1 MNYFDLFP
9 NVELPS
15 FSDKRNS
22 STDFITVK
30 NLFKRG
36 KIREDFFQ
44 NATTFYQ
51 YTITGDDRPD
61 NVAKEVY
68 DNINLDWVVLLSN
81 NILNIRDEWP
91 MSQYDFQRYL
101 SNKYDSVQLSQIHHY
116 ETKEIR
122 NSNEVLLLQSGLVV
136 DSDFTF
142 NYTDPITGYQSI
154 NDVTSVSVFQHET
167 QKNDDKRAIY
177 LLRPEYVS
185 VIMSDMREIMTYTD
199 SSQYVNRKLK
209 KGDNIRIVEPR

>member
-9 NVELPS
+9 DVELPS

-22 STDFITVK
+22 SRDLIRVK

-44 NATTFYQ
+44 NTTTFYQ

-199 SSQYVNRKLK
+199 SSQYINRKLK

>member
-9 NVELPS
+9 DVELPS
-15 FSDKRNS
+15 FSDRRNS
-22 STDFITVK
+22 SKDLIRVK

-61 NVAKEVY
+61 NVANEVY
-68 DNINLDWVVLLSN
+68 DNINLDWIVLLSN

-101 SNKYDSVQLSQIHHY
+101 ENKYDSVQLTQIHHY

-122 NSNEVLLLQSGLVV
+122 NSDEVLLLQSGLVV

-142 NYTDPITGYQSI
+142 KYTDLKTGYQAI

-185 VIMSDMREIMTYTD
+185 TIMSDMREIMTYTD
-199 SSQYVNRKLK
+199 SSQFVNRKLK

>member
-9 NVELPS
+9 DVELPS

-22 STDFITVK
+22 SKDLIKVK

-44 NATTFYQ
+44 NTTTFYQ

-142 NYTDPITGYQSI
+142 KYTDPNTGYQSI

>member
-9 NVELPS
+9 DVELPS

-51 YTITGDDRPD
+51 YTVNGDDRPD

-142 NYTDPITGYQSI
+142 KYTDPSTGYQSI
-154 NDVTSVSVFQHET
+154 NDVTSVSVLQHEI
-167 QKNDDKRAIY
+167 QKNDDKRSIY

-185 VIMSDMREIMTYTD
+185 IVMSDMREIMSYTD

>member
-9 NVELPS
+9 DVELPS

-22 STDFITVK
+22 SRDLIRVK

-101 SNKYDSVQLSQIHHY
+101 NNKYDSVQLSQIHHY

-122 NSNEVLLLQSGLVV
+122 NSDEILLLQKGLWV

-142 NYTDPITGYQSI
+142 KYTDRNTGYQSI

-167 QKNDDKRAIY
+167 QKNDDKRTIY

-185 VIMSDMREIMTYTD
+185 TIMRDMREIMTYTD
-199 SSQYVNRKLK
+199 SSQFVNRKLK

>member
-9 NVELPS
+9 DVELPS
-15 FSDKRNS
+15 FSVRRNS
-22 STDFITVK
+22 SKDLIKVK

-101 SNKYDSVQLSQIHHY
+101 ENKYDSVQLTQIHHY

-122 NSNEVLLLQSGLVV
+122 NSDEVLLLQSGLVV

-142 NYTDPITGYQSI
+142 KYTDLKTGYQAI

-185 VIMSDMREIMTYTD
+185 TIMSDMREIMTYTD
-199 SSQYVNRKLK
+199 SSQFVNRKLK

>member
-9 NVELPS
+9 DVELPS
-15 FSDKRNS
+15 FSDRRNS
-22 STDFITVK
+22 SKDLIRVK

-101 SNKYDSVQLSQIHHY
+101 ENKYDSVQLTQIHHY

-122 NSNEVLLLQSGLVV
+122 NSDEVLLLQSGLVV

-142 NYTDPITGYQSI
+142 KYTDLKTGYQAI

-185 VIMSDMREIMTYTD
+185 TIMSDMREIMTYTD
-199 SSQYVNRKLK
+199 SSQFVNRKLK